1 MIDGAN
7 EFQLLFRIYLPMNW
21 GITTA
26 LAIITFIGA
35 WNLFLW
41 PFLAVSSEDK
51 MNITVGITQVH
62 DAFGVQ
68 YGARPR
74 GRHAR
79 GAAGRARLSHLPA
92 PGDAGDHAVGGDQ
105 GMSAAGATS
114 GSEAAA
120 GPHVE
125 LRRVTKRYGSVTA
138 ITDLSLTVDKGSF
151 TALLGPSGC
160 GKSTLLRM
168 IAGLE
173 PITAGQCFID
183 NMDVTDVPPA
193 QRRIAMVF
201 QSYALYPHMTVRQ
214 NIAFSL
220 SVAGQPRKV
229 QDERALEVARILQL
243 EPYLDR
249 RPAELS
255 GGQRQRVA
263 IGRALVRKPEVFL
276 FDEPLSNLDAKLRVQ
291 MRLELAKL
299 HADLG
304 TTMIYVTHDQ
314 TEAMT
319 LADKIVVLDKGIISQ
334 VGSPLELY
342 NAPANKFVAAFIGSP
357 SMNFF
362 GVDIAAIERPNG
374 ERRSAGRT
382 NGRGR
387 RQRRVAGAG
396 SAELGVRPEH
406 LAIVDP
412 NDPRAAFAGAV
423 AIIEHLGNSTH
434 PLCRHAGRTADRRG
448 RGQPRREIRSSRRP
462 QAQREP
468 RASVRRNGR
477 DALIRRAAT
486 TCPMRSR
493 LGRQPQHDVLI
504 VIAEAAAEDVDA
516 AGMARVR
523 LDLDPQPNRMVGGDV
538 EILRRQRRDSQ
549 RRRRTRRRASPA
561 SSSACRIGC
570 PSASTSRAYRAPA
583 DRRNRRGWSRRRAP
597 GR

>member
-1 MIDGAN
+1 
-7 EFQLLFRIYLPMNW
+7 
-21 GITTA
+21 
-26 LAIITFIGA
+26 
-35 WNLFLW
+35 
-41 PFLAVSSEDK
+41 
-51 MNITVGITQVH
+51 
-62 DAFGVQ
+62 
-68 YGARPR
+68 
-74 GRHAR
+74 
-79 GAAGRARLSHLPA
+79 
-92 PGDAGDHAVGGDQ
+92 
-105 GMSAAGATS
+105 MSMPS
-114 GSEAAA
+114 KDEAAST
-120 GPHVE
+120 PHVE

-138 ITDLSLTVDKGSF
+138 ISDLSLSVEKGSF

-173 PITAGQCFID
+173 QITAGQCFID
-183 NMDVTDVPPA
+183 DVDVTDVPPA
-193 QRRIAMVF
+193 RRRIAMVF

-220 SVAGQPRKV
+220 SVAGAPRKV

-319 LADKIVVLDKGIISQ
+319 LADRIVVLDKGSISQ

-362 GVDIAAIERPNG
+362 EVGVAAMN
-374 ERRSAGRT
+374 GRT
-382 NGRGR
+382 ASVVLPGGRKAEIGLKTNPADA
-387 RQRRVAGAG
+387 Q

-406 LAIVDP
+406 LTVVDP
-412 NDPRAAFAGAV
+412 QDPTATLNGAIALV
-423 AIIEHLGNSTH
+423 EHLGNATLLYVDT
-434 PLCRHAGRTADRRG
+434 PAG
-448 RGQPRREIRSSRRP
+448 Q
-462 QAQREP
+462 
-468 RASVRRNGR
+468 
-477 DALIRRAAT
+477 
-486 TCPMRSR
+486 
-493 LGRQPQHDVLI
+493 LI
-504 VIAEAAAEDVDA
+504 VEGEGDLEAKTGAA
-516 AGMARVR
+516 
-523 LDLDPQPNRMVGGDV
+523 VG
-538 EILRRQRRDSQ
+538 LQLL
-549 RRRRTRRRASPA
+549 ASHA
-561 SSSACRIGC
+561 HLFGVTGAVL
-570 PSASTSRAYRAPA
+570 
-583 DRRNRRGWSRRRAP
+583 
-597 GR
+597 